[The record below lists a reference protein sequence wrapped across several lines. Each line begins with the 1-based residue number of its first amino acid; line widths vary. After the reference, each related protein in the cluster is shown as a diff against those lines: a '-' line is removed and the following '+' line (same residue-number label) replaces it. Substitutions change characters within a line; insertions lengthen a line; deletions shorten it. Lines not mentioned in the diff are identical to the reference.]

1 MVNIDI
7 CLGGTPSI
15 TAPSVLSP
23 LSLIVWD
30 TQLRLLVFPIF
41 FLWQDYFHV
50 QLYAGAILRDSWVLT
65 DVGITPSSAI
75 CCLLKR
81 EPVVRVFSAVTG
93 ETLSVS
99 GTVFLLSTSVARLMT
114 LVSQQCGLPVS
125 SFRLSSPT
133 GLQLYDCNRLHDY
146 AIDLGAT
153 LRLDTW
159 DGWAEFLRG
168 CFLGHRL
175 TVQRHLSRE
184 RPVMRSEYTS
194 TH

>member
-1 MVNIDI
+1 
-7 CLGGTPSI
+7 
-15 TAPSVLSP
+15 
-23 LSLIVWD
+23 
-30 TQLRLLVFPIF
+30 
-41 FLWQDYFHV
+41 
-50 QLYAGAILRDSWVLT
+50 
-65 DVGITPSSAI
+65 
-75 CCLLKR
+75 
-81 EPVVRVFSAVTG
+81 
-93 ETLSVS
+93 
-99 GTVFLLSTSVARLMT
+99 MT

-175 TVQRHLSRE
+175 TVQRHPSRE
-184 RPVMRSEYTS
+184 RPVMRFQLRVALYIAASLGHLDLAAGEGGAC
-194 TH
+194 H